1 MLEPAIKLYPNKIK
15 TLKVYNRQL
24 KKLSKQLQGKEQV
37 IQSEKK
43 LKDLGHAQLTRN
55 LPNLLQVMLKDTP
68 IQNCII
74 WHVMW
79 KANSVST
86 PCWLVFDASQIPN
99 TDYSLHV
106 IFHKGKNNI
115 NKLVEIVTRWYIH
128 KIIFYTDTQKMYNS
142 IKLHDQN
149 WCFQQYIWQQYLDPT
164 KIPEEKFIKTITYG
178 VKSSGNQNDRALR
191 ETAKLSQVEY
201 PKVNEIVKND
211 IYVNDCISSEQSER
225 EALKRAD

>member
-1 MLEPAIKLYPNKIK
+1 
-15 TLKVYNRQL
+15 
-24 KKLSKQLQGKEQV
+24 
-37 IQSEKK
+37 
-43 LKDLGHAQLTRN
+43 
-55 LPNLLQVMLKDTP
+55 
-68 IQNCII
+68 
-74 WHVMW
+74 
-79 KANSVST
+79 
-86 PCWLVFDASQIPN
+86 
-99 TDYSLHV
+99 
-106 IFHKGKNNI
+106 
-115 NKLVEIVTRWYIH
+115 
-128 KIIFYTDTQKMYNS
+128 MYNS

>member
-1 MLEPAIKLYPNKIK
+1 
-15 TLKVYNRQL
+15 
-24 KKLSKQLQGKEQV
+24 
-37 IQSEKK
+37 
-43 LKDLGHAQLTRN
+43 
-55 LPNLLQVMLKDTP
+55 
-68 IQNCII
+68 
-74 WHVMW
+74 
-79 KANSVST
+79 
-86 PCWLVFDASQIPN
+86 
-99 TDYSLHV
+99 
-106 IFHKGKNNI
+106 
-115 NKLVEIVTRWYIH
+115 
-128 KIIFYTDTQKMYNS
+128 MYNS

-164 KIPEEKFIKTITYG
+164 KIPEEKFIKTITYT

>member
-1 MLEPAIKLYPNKIK
+1 M
-15 TLKVYNRQL
+15 
-24 KKLSKQLQGKEQV
+24 
-37 IQSEKK
+37 
-43 LKDLGHAQLTRN
+43 
-55 LPNLLQVMLKDTP
+55 
-68 IQNCII
+68 C
-74 WHVMW
+74 
-79 KANSVST
+79 
-86 PCWLVFDASQIPN
+86 
-99 TDYSLHV
+99 
-106 IFHKGKNNI
+106 
-115 NKLVEIVTRWYIH
+115 
-128 KIIFYTDTQKMYNS
+128 NS

-149 WCFQQYIWQQYLDPT
+149 WCFQQYIRQQYLDPT

>member
-1 MLEPAIKLYPNKIK
+1 
-15 TLKVYNRQL
+15 
-24 KKLSKQLQGKEQV
+24 
-37 IQSEKK
+37 
-43 LKDLGHAQLTRN
+43 
-55 LPNLLQVMLKDTP
+55 
-68 IQNCII
+68 
-74 WHVMW
+74 
-79 KANSVST
+79 
-86 PCWLVFDASQIPN
+86 
-99 TDYSLHV
+99 
-106 IFHKGKNNI
+106 
-115 NKLVEIVTRWYIH
+115 
-128 KIIFYTDTQKMYNS
+128 MYNS

-164 KIPEEKFIKTITYG
+164 KNPEEKFIKTITYG